1 MDSTEQRT
9 RVYTLPDCPKCDK
22 LKEWLINKDI
32 EFEVRE
38 FDTKTH
44 TDFLMRNVFGNP
56 PYLEIGERAES
67 SEYFFPQEELNEE
80 KVMELLTYDEEK
92 E

>member
-1 MDSTEQRT
+1 MGSMEQRA

-32 EFEVRE
+32 EFEVRI
-38 FDTKTH
+38 FDTEAQ
-44 TDFLMRNVFGNP
+44 TDFIMRNMFGDP
-56 PYLEIGERAES
+56 PFLEIGERAES

-80 KVMELLTYDEEK
+80 KVMELITYDEEK